1 MSFSR
6 IAFTRPPASSAPP
19 LPNTPFLRPS
29 RSRGGTFPLLRQN
42 TDPLPSMPTLDLSA
56 EAKHYTDPEARMKLR
71 LYLASPQK
79 FDEALEFGFPSSDTI
94 GTAISTDSER
104 PIPGKRTPSNN
115 THRFSSEDRSSFL
128 DEYKDDD
135 DDDNELNDYSS
146 DSDSDGPSTPEADTV
161 LFHAQRT
168 QSNFSSI
175 DSGVGLLPLSK
186 HLRTHDPYAQPLF
199 GNREMTLRM
208 TLTRPDLLDD
218 DPLALETLQLTEDQT
233 GAHGV
238 FAVKMNHQAGA
249 VRKLW
254 RLMRQKKA

>member
-1 MSFSR
+1 
-6 IAFTRPPASSAPP
+6 
-19 LPNTPFLRPS
+19 
-29 RSRGGTFPLLRQN
+29 
-42 TDPLPSMPTLDLSA
+42 MPTLDLSA

-186 HLRTHDPYAQPLF
+186 HLRTHDP
-199 GNREMTLRM
+199 
-208 TLTRPDLLDD
+208 
-218 DPLALETLQLTEDQT
+218 
-233 GAHGV
+233 
-238 FAVKMNHQAGA
+238 
-249 VRKLW
+249 
-254 RLMRQKKA
+254 

>member
-1 MSFSR
+1 
-6 IAFTRPPASSAPP
+6 
-19 LPNTPFLRPS
+19 
-29 RSRGGTFPLLRQN
+29 
-42 TDPLPSMPTLDLSA
+42 
-56 EAKHYTDPEARMKLR
+56 
-71 LYLASPQK
+71 
-79 FDEALEFGFPSSDTI
+79 
-94 GTAISTDSER
+94 
-104 PIPGKRTPSNN
+104 
-115 THRFSSEDRSSFL
+115 DRSSFL

>member
-1 MSFSR
+1 
-6 IAFTRPPASSAPP
+6 
-19 LPNTPFLRPS
+19 
-29 RSRGGTFPLLRQN
+29 
-42 TDPLPSMPTLDLSA
+42 MPTLDLSA

-208 TLTRPDLLDD
+208 TLTRPDLRADEEALYGWQHTGSRGNDGTDAATGADEDD